1 MARGP
6 KPQPASV
13 KALKAPV
20 RSTSKPKAEVAATE
34 VVPDGKGHPPAWL
47 KGGARE
53 LWNKLAPVMR
63 SAHLLRATDEQAF
76 ARYCRNF
83 DRWVKLRDQLDK
95 RGYTYDAETTTGGKL
110 RRADPNFLIA
120 DRLERQ
126 LLATEDRFGLN
137 PAERQRLVA
146 ARANAPG
153 GDLFDAPA
161 AARADDPAV
170 APAAPTEPVDAPVG
184 FLN

>member
-20 RSTSKPKAEVAATE
+20 RSTTKKPVEPSTVEAI
-34 VVPDGKGHPPAWL
+34 PDGKGNPPAWL
-47 KGGARE
+47 KGGGRD
-53 LWNKLAPVMR
+53 LWNRLAPVMR
-63 SAHLLRATDEQAF
+63 TARLLRATDEQAF

-83 DRWVKLRDQLDK
+83 DRWVKLRDQLDR

-137 PAERQRLVA
+137 PAERQRIIA

-161 AARADDPAV
+161 PARADDPA
-170 APAAPTEPVDAPVG
+170 ASPAAPADPIDAPVG